1 METLQSL
8 YPYENM
14 QEALAI
20 TEAFSKEAG
29 VKDNEEIRHLLCQ
42 VVIWRQHQKLA
53 RVGAQGGSR

>member
-8 YPYENM
+8 YPHEDT
-14 QEALAI
+14 QKALAI
-20 TEAFSKEAG
+20 TEAFSKEVG
-29 VKDNEEIRHLLCQ
+29 TKDNEEIRHLLCR